1 MFVRIDEV
9 DARGTPQSLE
19 KMLCSVYISIKFNN
33 GLRLSL
39 YYA

>member
-19 KMLCSVYISIKFNN
+19 KMLALSVHVFFVLCVSGNTC
-33 GLRLSL
+33 G
-39 YYA
+39 